1 MPQAI
6 HQKDAASDPSE
17 VAFQNAFQGHSITRV
32 EIAITRVEIA
42 ITRDEIAITR
52 DEIAITWDEIEIT
65 WDEIAPNGASPRHH
79 HGVHLGE
86 MRGSGQSGLRL
97 DWARGEEIELG
108 AGGARLDWALYA
120 PGETYRAPYSP
131 HATSPRCISVI

>member
-1 MPQAI
+1 MLQAI

-42 ITRDEIAITR
+42 ITRDEIAIT
-52 DEIAITWDEIEIT
+52 WDEIEIT

-79 HGVHLGE
+79 HGVHLV
-86 MRGSGQSGLRL
+86 RL
-97 DWARGEEIELG
+97 TAPLT
-108 AGGARLDWALYA
+108 RLTRLALA
-120 PGETYRAPYSP
+120 ASQ
-131 HATSPRCISVI
+131 